1 MNQPNLYSYSILIGA
16 WNDLSIDVLEV
27 VREYL
32 EIHLNKRLLNKDY
45 NVFLEEARKKYD
57 MCKFSLRNTR
67 LNECQFLYPK
77 YDELYESYLFI
88 RLNLT
93 NKIFVERLDYKYYNK
108 YYLLNEE
115 LFLDNT
121 SSKYY
126 LLNEELFL
134 DNTSSDNVR
143 DIFLSHFYTLCLQK
157 IPNFIENN
165 SALID
170 ITEPKE
176 YMRQLF
182 RLEQDLIDG
191 TIEQN
196 PDDIGVQFLYT

>member
-1 MNQPNLYSYSILIGA
+1 MNQSNLYSYSILIGA

-45 NVFLEEARKKYD
+45 NVFLEEARKKCD

-93 NKIFVERLDYKYYNK
+93 NKIVLERLDYKFYNK
-108 YYLLNEE
+108 YYLLNEH
-115 LFLDNT
+115 LPVQY
-121 SSKYY
+121 SSR
-126 LLNEELFL
+126 
-134 DNTSSDNVR
+134 SDHVR

-191 TIEQN
+191 TLEQN